1 MVDNEVPLIKAKKTP
16 QKDVILDPKGF
27 FVIELHDGEIRVEY
41 YTNVYRNNQIVS
53 GKLEKVFSGVKADA
67 LCDTM
72 AKHVSDLMPEHYL
85 YLGRELVMAQQA
97 LENKKEY
104 VQDGC

>member
-1 MVDNEVPLIKAKKTP
+1 MVDNEVALIKAKKTP

-67 LCDTM
+67 LCDTV